1 MREPILSRMANR
13 KQRAKSGAET
23 VICLYRVKAGNE
35 AKFQRLLERHWPTLR
50 ALRLVTARKPRHF
63 RGAEDGG
70 GPLFVEI
77 FDWVDGEAAGLAHT
91 HPEIAAIWEPMDG
104 LCEARAGKPNMEFP
118 HVRPIEVALRA

>member
-1 MREPILSRMANR
+1 MISFMANQPR
-13 KQRAKSGAET
+13 AAKSSAET

-35 AKFQRLLERHWPTLR
+35 RKFVRLLERHWPALR
-50 ALRLVTARKPRHF
+50 ALGLVTRRKPQHF

-77 FDWVDGEAAGLAHT
+77 FDWIDATAAGLAHT
-91 HPEIAAIWEPMDG
+91 HPEVVAIWEPMDT

-118 HVRPIEVALRA
+118 HVRPLEVALGA